1 MVKKLKLQER
11 RAVIPSR
18 RSLTACHP
26 LRHVSL
32 LESQIRR
39 PWCPRERRGAI
50 SRPSRPLV
58 RKDEPWA
65 IQKDTNIVVH
75 PTYVHNNI
83 MSWVFYLIE
92 ASGPGER
99 LYQFPEGIVE
109 VG

>member
-1 MVKKLKLQER
+1 M
-11 RAVIPSR
+11 
-18 RSLTACHP
+18 
-26 LRHVSL
+26 
-32 LESQIRR
+32 
-39 PWCPRERRGAI
+39 
-50 SRPSRPLV
+50 